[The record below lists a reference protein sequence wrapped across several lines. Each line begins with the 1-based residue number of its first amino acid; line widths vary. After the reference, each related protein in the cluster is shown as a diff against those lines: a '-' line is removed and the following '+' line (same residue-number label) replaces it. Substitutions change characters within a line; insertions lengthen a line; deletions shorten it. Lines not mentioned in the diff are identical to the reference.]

1 MTMSNKLTPTM
12 AFAFAIDLVILIC
25 KFLIYQK
32 MSPQVTQKEDLDIQ
46 HLKSLDKSLF
56 THLESILSRTK
67 LSKKAGE
74 EDGKKNNGSFRKGFS
89 QHRADVFGIVKRR
102 AVNGG
107 GFAISKISQQKKEL
121 YDELKRIGDQ
131 IVPFKYSSI
140 LVNNNTVCGKHKDKS
155 NVGKSF
161 LVSIGDYDG
170 CKLVI
175 ENKSYSTRYQ
185 PLIFNGAK
193 FEHWNT
199 NDLKGNKYSIVYY
212 YIENDIL

>member
-1 MTMSNKLTPTM
+1 MSTE
-12 AFAFAIDLVILIC
+12 
-25 KFLIYQK
+25 
-32 MSPQVTQKEDLDIQ
+32 VTQKENPHVQQLQ
-46 HLKSLDKSLF
+46 PLNKSLF
-56 THLESILSRTK
+56 KNLETILSRTT

-74 EDGKKNNGSFRKGFS
+74 EDAKKNNGSFRKGFS

-121 YDELKRIGDQ
+121 YDELKKIGDQ

-140 LVNNNTVCGKHKDKS
+140 LINNNTVCGRHKDKS

-161 LVSIGDYDG
+161 LVSIGNYEG

-175 ENKSYSTRYQ
+175 ENKPYDTKYH
-185 PLIFNGAK
+185 PIIFDGAK
-193 FEHWNT
+193 CEHWNT
-199 NDLKGNKYSIVYY
+199 NDLKGNKYSIVCY
-212 YIENDIL
+212 YIENNVLQSVTFL